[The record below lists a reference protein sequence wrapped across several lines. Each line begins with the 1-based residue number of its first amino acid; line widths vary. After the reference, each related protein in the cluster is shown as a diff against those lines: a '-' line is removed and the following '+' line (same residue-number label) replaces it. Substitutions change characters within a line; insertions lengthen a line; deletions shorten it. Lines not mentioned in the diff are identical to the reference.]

1 MSREGVTPNEPGPW
15 DPGLQNERTALAW
28 LRSGVALV
36 GVALVVARLTAT
48 HIPLLGLL
56 LAMIAVVLGMAAGC
70 TVSLRYGSISRSLW
84 AGSWLP
90 DGRLPALVVV
100 LVLLTAAWA
109 LGIVIVG

>member
-1 MSREGVTPNEPGPW
+1 VSGDRVVPDGRGPW

-28 LRSGVALV
+28 LRSVVALV
-36 GVALVVARLTAT
+36 GVALVVARVTAT
-48 HIPLLGLL
+48 HAPLLGLL
-56 LAMIAVVLGMAAGC
+56 LATVAIMLGMAGAY
-70 TVSLRYGSISRSLW
+70 TVSRRYGSTSRSLR